1 MERQLLMSRKEARKK
16 VEFEGVIAGRMS
28 IREASRRLGLSYRHC
43 RRSYTRYR
51 EQGDKGLVHR
61 SRGRP
66 SNRGKS
72 AKLKQRVLARYRK
85 DYEGYGPTL
94 AAEKLAKQGDV
105 VDHETLRRWLTADGQ
120 WQRRRQGRKHRA
132 RRERRA
138 HFGELVQL
146 DGSHHHWFGQH
157 NAQCCLNEMVD
168 DATGATMAR
177 MAGQETT
184 EACMRLLWQWIE
196 TYGIPKAL
204 YTDKKNVF
212 VTDRKPTLEE
222 QLAGQKPMTAFGKAC
237 SKLAIEIITAHSPQ
251 AKGRVERKHAVYQDR
266 FVKELK
272 LKGIT
277 TIEQA
282 NELLDNGFVEALND
296 KFAKPPASEQDFHR
310 PVPKKLDLREVFCFE
325 ETRTVCNDW
334 TIRYNNRFFQ
344 LLKAKTRLPRPR
356 EKVVVRRLLDGSLQ
370 LLYRE
375 RKLRFKE
382 IAEIAQAETR
392 PKDKTPKRAVPTTKR
407 THYIPPPDHPWRRGR
422 LAAAPRT
429 RR

>member
-1 MERQLLMSRKEARKK
+1 MERQVLMSRKEARRK
-16 VEFEGVIAGRMS
+16 VEFEGVQAGRMS
-28 IREASRRLGLSYRHC
+28 IREASRRLGLSYRQC

-66 SNRGKS
+66 SNRGKP
-72 AKLKQRVLARYRK
+72 AKFRNEVLARCRK
-85 DYEGYGPTL
+85 DYEDYGPTL
-94 AAEKLAKQGDV
+94 AVEELAEKGYV
-105 VDHETLRRWLTADGQ
+105 VDHETLRRWLMADGQ
-120 WQRRRQGRKHRA
+120 WQRHRRGRKHRA

-146 DGSHHHWFGQH
+146 DGSHHHWFGHQH
-157 NAQCCLNEMVD
+157 GQCCLNDMVD

-177 MAGQETT
+177 MAGEETT

-212 VTDRKPTLEE
+212 VTDRAPTIEE

-237 SKLAIEIITAHSPQ
+237 SKLAIEMITAHSPQ

-266 FVKELK
+266 FVKLLK
-272 LKGIT
+272 RKGIT
-277 TIEQA
+277 TIEVA
-282 NELLDNGFVEALND
+282 NELLNDGFVDALND
-296 KFAKPPASEQDFHR
+296 KFATPPASQQDFHR
-310 PVPKKLDLREVFCFE
+310 PLPKKLELREVFCFE

-344 LLKAKTRLPRPR
+344 LLKAKTRLPRPG
-356 EKVVVRRLLDGSLQ
+356 EKVIVRRLLDGSVQ
-370 LLYRE
+370 IVYRE
-375 RKLRFKE
+375 RKLRFK
-382 IAEIAQAETR
+382 AIAQPEIR
-392 PKDKTPKRAVPTTKR
+392 PKDKTPKRAAPTKQR
-407 THYIPPPDHPWRRGR
+407 KQYIPPPDHPWRRGK

-429 RR
+429 IR